1 VTTPAL
7 PRHGWPQ
14 VAGEGVP
21 ADSPR
26 GHAANALAMLQ
37 LYREVSGIGMLP
49 DPVREL
55 LTAVERRLRL
65 TVQGLELMERPPDGG
80 A

>member
-1 VTTPAL
+1 
-7 PRHGWPQ
+7 
-14 VAGEGVP
+14 
-21 ADSPR
+21 
-26 GHAANALAMLQ
+26 MLQ

-65 TVQGLELMERPPDGG
+65 TVQGLELIEAEWTGGLHFVAGCPCVADKDGTVVVLCATHDPDDTGRRND
-80 A
+80 

>member
-1 VTTPAL
+1 
-7 PRHGWPQ
+7 
-14 VAGEGVP
+14 
-21 ADSPR
+21 
-26 GHAANALAMLQ
+26 MLQ

-65 TVQGLELMERPPDGG
+65 VVQGLELVEAGWAGDLEFVPGCACLRRKDGPVLQVCWKH